1 MTRQELI
8 GICLK
13 YTAAY
18 EDYPFDNVTPV
29 IKHSGNGKMFAL
41 VGETAGRSSINL
53 KCDPMRADFL
63 RETYR
68 DVLPGYHMNKTHW
81 NTVVTGG
88 DVPLDEIVQ
97 MISDSYDLVKP
108 KARKTVMAR

>member
-1 MTRQELI
+1 MTRRELI
-8 GICLK
+8 DLCLT
-13 YTAAY
+13 YPASY

-41 VGETAGRSSINL
+41 VGETDGRPSINL
-53 KCDPMRADFL
+53 KCEPMRADFL
-63 RETYR
+63 RDAYQ
-68 DVLPGYHMNKTHW
+68 DVRPGYHMNKTHW

-88 DVPLDEIVQ
+88 DVPHDELVQ

-108 KARKTVMAR
+108 KARKRK